1 VSNHAVENAF
11 RAYRRHDDA
20 IMSTYQLNGHS
31 CLRLTFPSANESWEY
46 DVSTGMWY
54 QLAFWNSATNVY
66 ERHRVNFY
74 ASAFGKIYGGDY
86 GNGMLYEM
94 SPDFF
99 SDFGYPIRWERR
111 APHQAAD
118 GKRVIYRR
126 FGLFMQ
132 VGVGTTTPIWLND
145 HSVDPVTFAADLA
158 SLVGA
163 TTITQAQSDAMQAI
177 YNYQPYDQDLAMP
190 QPSVMTPLG
199 FYDYGTRPSVSLR
212 WSNDGGVSYGP
223 FFSRD
228 MGRAGDFNKRIYWV
242 RCGMGRDRVWEI
254 SGTSPVKT
262 AIVQAAMNADAC
274 DS

>member
-1 VSNHAVENAF
+1 
-11 RAYRRHDDA
+11 
-20 IMSTYQLNGHS
+20 
-31 CLRLTFPSANESWEY
+31 
-46 DVSTGMWY
+46 
-54 QLAFWNSATNVY
+54 
-66 ERHRVNFY
+66 
-74 ASAFGKIYGGDY
+74 
-86 GNGMLYEM
+86 
-94 SPDFF
+94 
-99 SDFGYPIRWERR
+99 
-111 APHQAAD
+111 
-118 GKRVIYRR
+118 
-126 FGLFMQ
+126 
-132 VGVGTTTPIWLND
+132 VGTTTPIWLND
-145 HSVDPVTFAADLA
+145 HSVDPATFAADLA